1 MKRISLKSN
10 TAASLGVRRGILP
23 VALLAALAVLLV
35 ALAAFARAGGG
46 QNYTGGGGGHSGGGG
61 GGGGGDL
68 FFLILLLVQYPQV
81 GVPVLVLVGIVAI
94 VSKVRSPGYQTR
106 RAVGRLESG
115 SGPSTGALAQIK
127 ERDPG
132 FDEDAFIARA
142 TKTELAIQDAW
153 SRGDMAPS
161 RRFMSDGLHRRFAA
175 QLAIM
180 KGQGVRNALAEHAV
194 TSASIFAAETGSHF
208 DALHVVFEAKAK
220 DAEVPATLSYEEAMA
235 KAGRA
240 SVTTWTEVW
249 SFLRRP
255 GAKTAEGEDAFGKCP
270 ACGAPLPDG
279 GEAVVCGHC
288 KALVNSGEHDWVLAE
303 ITQPEEW
310 RSGSTGEV
318 PGLAALAARDPAF
331 NRQAAED
338 RASYVF
344 WRWVEALATGA
355 ERPLAKCASPE
366 LRAQVA
372 DQAKAGP
379 AKLFKTAVGSVDL
392 VGCEAGAE
400 GGRDRFHVRILWS
413 SARSNKE
420 APVHAAHV
428 LTLGRKAGARDA
440 GALSHAHCPSCLGP
454 LNENDAPTCDYCGAK
469 LDAGDAD
476 WVLEAVRRPEEV
488 AIARGEARP
497 VEGAGDA
504 AFGAW
509 VPDMGNPRE
518 RMLLLM
524 RMAAVVVAD
533 NQVTKEER
541 KLLATCAKRWNVPLE
556 AVEPILTGQVPAE
569 SAMTMKPEKPEAF
582 FMGLVGAALIDGRVD
597 KSEEKL
603 LLDVAKNL
611 EMPEPTARGLIASM
625 TAAQKAAAR

>member
-1 MKRISLKSN
+1 MKRHSGHDGS
-10 TAASLGVRRGILP
+10 TPRPADRRGVLLA
-23 VALLAALAVLLV
+23 ALLAALAVLLV

-46 QNYTGGGGGHSGGGG
+46 QNYTGGGGG
-61 GGGGGDL
+61 DL
-68 FFLILLLVQYPQV
+68 FFLIMLLVQYPQV
-81 GVPVLVLVGIVAI
+81 GVPVLVIVGIVAI
-94 VSKVRSPGYQTR
+94 VSKVRSPGFQTR
-106 RAVGRLESG
+106 RAVGQLERG
-115 SGPSTGALAQIK
+115 SGPSTGALAKIA
-127 ERDPG
+127 ERDPAFAEAG
-132 FDEDAFIARA
+132 FLERARRV
-142 TKTELAIQDAW
+142 ELAIQDAW
-153 SRGDMAPS
+153 SRGDMAAA

-180 KGQGVRNALAEHAV
+180 KGQGVRNALTEHAV
-194 TSASIFAAETGSHF
+194 TSAAIYAAETGAHF
-208 DALHVVFEAKAK
+208 DALHVLFEAKAR
-220 DAEVPATLSYEEAMA
+220 DAEVPASLSYEEAMA

-240 SVTTWTEVW
+240 PVTTWTEVW

-255 GAKTAEGEDAFGKCP
+255 GARTAEGDAFAEGRCP
-270 ACGAPLPDG
+270 SCGAPLPDG

-310 RSGSTGEV
+310 RAASTGEV

-344 WRWVEALATGA
+344 WRWVEALATGSDK
-355 ERPLAKCASPE
+355 PLAKCAAKE
-366 LRAQVA
+366 LRASVA

-392 VGCEAGAE
+392 VGCEAGPE
-400 GGRDRFHVRILWS
+400 GGRDRVHVRILWS

-420 APVHAAHV
+420 APAHAAHV
-428 LTLGRKAGARDA
+428 LTLGRKAGAHDS
-440 GALSHAHCPSCLGP
+440 GGLSHAHCPACLGP
-454 LNENDAPTCDYCGAK
+454 LAENDAPTCEYCGAD
-469 LDAGDAD
+469 LGAGDAD

-488 AIARGEARP
+488 SMARP
-497 VEGAGDA
+497 AARPAEGADGAEDA

-569 SAMTMKPEKPEAF
+569 AAMSLKPEKPEAF

-597 KSEEKL
+597 KKEEAL

-611 EMPEPTARGLIASM
+611 ELPEATARGLIASM
-625 TAAQKAAAR
+625 TAAQKAAAAR